1 MHFFNA
7 GIVANLI
14 TGGSVMIPLLALCL
28 ISLTVIIE
36 RLCYWRSLRRQDV
49 GATVLGRVADG
60 HFEDAIRVASRSRHP
75 VARVLHAGLMD
86 KGHAPGTAME
96 AAAQAELPPSRRSLP
111 VLDTSITLAPLLGL
125 LGTITG
131 MISAFGVVTEAGLGQ
146 PHAITGGV
154 AEALIF
160 FLLVFFMIST
170 LSMTINRALPV
181 NLPTAATSQKDLRE
195 NLNLTLTQEGGLFLN
210 KEAITLPQLGPQVKA
225 ALASEPELTVI
236 LSADGEV
243 HHSMVVEVMDE
254 LRTAGI
260 AHLAIAVKPDKR
272 SPP

>member
-1 MHFFNA
+1 MRVPRRESHKA
-7 GIVANLI
+7 RIEI
-14 TGGSVMIPLLALCL
+14 IPMID
-28 ISLTVIIE
+28 I
-36 RLCYWRSLRRQDV
+36 
-49 GATVLGRVADG
+49 
-60 HFEDAIRVASRSRHP
+60 
-75 VARVLHAGLMD
+75 
-86 KGHAPGTAME
+86 
-96 AAAQAELPPSRRSLP
+96 
-111 VLDTSITLAPLLGL
+111 
-125 LGTITG
+125 
-131 MISAFGVVTEAGLGQ
+131 
-146 PHAITGGV
+146 
-154 AEALIF
+154 IF

-195 NLNLTLTQEGGLFLN
+195 NLHLTLTREGGLFLN

-243 HHSMVVEVMDE
+243 HHSMVVAVMDE

>member
-1 MHFFNA
+1 MWSSVMHFFNA
-7 GIVANLI
+7 GIVAILI
-14 TGGSVMIPLLALCL
+14 KGGVVMIPLLALSL

-49 GATVLGRVADG
+49 GATVLALVADG

-96 AAAQAELPPSRRSLP
+96 AAAQAELPPSRRYLP

-131 MISAFGVVTEAGLGQ
+131 MISAFGVVAEAGLGQ

-154 AEALIF
+154 AEALI
-160 FLLVFFMIST
+160 
-170 LSMTINRALPV
+170 A
-181 NLPTAATSQKDLRE
+181 TAT
-195 NLNLTLTQEGGLFLN
+195 GLFI
-210 KEAITLPQLGPQVKA
+210 AIMTLVPYNYFLAKTAQLTDGIEEQA
-225 ALASEPELTVI
+225 TRLELLLARRE
-236 LSADGEV
+236 G
-243 HHSMVVEVMDE
+243 
-254 LRTAGI
+254 
-260 AHLAIAVKPDKR
+260 
-272 SPP
+272 